1 LWVVIPLAIWLDD
14 RGPVF
19 YTQLRVGKGG
29 KPFTVIK
36 FRTMV
41 RGADRVVRPWTLP
54 GRDHVTRVGSLLR
67 PMALDELP
75 QVLNILR
82 GEMSLVGPRAMPVEE
97 YAVYQPRIPG
107 FNRRF
112 GVRPGLTGMAQV
124 CARAI
129 RNNHEK
135 LVHDLEYVDHMSL
148 WLDIRLLLL
157 SVFNTVR
164 RAWETP
170 HACRTPRAAQPWHR
184 AAPRAVALPGR
195 GSAVPFWALM
205 SFTVVLLLSPQTF
218 LPELA
223 RLRIALLTGGL
234 AVAAHCWTQVT
245 HRRPLIRFTREV
257 WIAVVLLGW
266 AALSLPLST
275 AV

>member
-1 LWVVIPLAIWLDD
+1 MIVHSPATTGTITVPGTTGVAGAGDGA
-14 RGPVF
+14 RQGAGSSPSEV
-19 YTQLRVGKGG
+19 KGG
-29 KPFTVIK
+29 KPFTVVN
-36 FRTMV
+36 FRRMV
-41 RGADRVVRPWTLP
+41 RGAARVVRPWTLP

-184 AAPRAVALPGR
+184 AAPRAVALAGA
-195 GSAVPFWALM
+195 GSADGSQDMARD
-205 SFTVVLLLSPQTF
+205 
-218 LPELA
+218 PE
-223 RLRIALLTGGL
+223 
-234 AVAAHCWTQVT
+234 
-245 HRRPLIRFTREV
+245 PE
-257 WIAVVLLGW
+257 
-266 AALSLPLST
+266 
-275 AV
+275 